1 MWVLLV
7 TNNRLLLDQ
16 HEVSI
21 IVPHAMRILIF
32 IEEGSAL
39 VFTQIVFLFLWQL
52 LTCMCKFNY
61 LGENIQASWMTSLM
75 TIPNLYSLWNFILG
89 YFTMRSGNALWRYTG
104 FLWESQFKSY
114 FNKKDEG
121 NLPVNTLWNTVLER
135 KWEES
140 DLYISSHLPDLQ
152 ITKCCK
158 TEMQK
163 LFQSPFAS
171 WMGKHLTEDPG
182 WQTNKQTKK
191 YKLIKQRNLSH

>member
-1 MWVLLV
+1 
-7 TNNRLLLDQ
+7 
-16 HEVSI
+16 
-21 IVPHAMRILIF
+21 MRILIF
-32 IEEGSAL
+32 TEEESAL

-52 LTCMCKFNY
+52 LTRMCKFNY
-61 LGENIQASWMTSLM
+61 VGENIQASWVTSLM
-75 TIPNLYSLWNFILG
+75 TTPNLYSLWNFILG
-89 YFTMRSGNALWRYTG
+89 YFTMRSDNALRRYTG
-104 FLWESQFKSY
+104 FLWGSQFKSY
-114 FNKKDEG
+114 FNKKDEV

-171 WMGKHLTEDPG
+171 RRGKHLTEDPV
-182 WQTNKQTKK
+182 WQTNKQKK
-191 YKLIKQRNLSH
+191 YKLIKQRNLSQWRYTEGLKTH